1 MAKPIKETP
10 ILRGKDA
17 ASFIAKIEK
26 NKNRKAEVRDLL
38 SIRKDAQKL
47 RAILRHK

>member
-17 ASFIAKIEK
+17 ANFIAKNNGVKKESEQEK
-26 NKNRKAEVRDLL
+26 ARIRENYLTLAKL
-38 SIRKDAQKL
+38 SKF
-47 RAILRHK
+47 

>member
-17 ASFIAKIEK
+17 ARFMANHKASAEASVDRKEKQRILTNFQRLQERAKF
-26 NKNRKAEVRDLL
+26 
-38 SIRKDAQKL
+38 
-47 RAILRHK
+47 